1 MEMKELWE
9 RACAL
14 LEAEMN
20 RIVYTTWIAN
30 NLTVIALE
38 GDTLILRIT
47 MENMQR
53 QLMNMHHVRIT
64 DAVSRAA
71 GRRMSVEILTGAE
84 IQERS
89 APKAADGQD
98 RNEITGIALNPKYT
112 FETFVVG
119 SGNQFAHAASLA
131 VAEAPAQAYNPL
143 FIYGGVGLG
152 KTHLMHAIGHF
163 ILDADPTKRILY
175 IPGEQFTTELITAIQ
190 QNRNIQFRNRFRNV
204 DVLMVD
210 DIQFIAGKESTQEEF
225 FHTFNALHTAGKQ
238 IILTSDRPPQEIA
251 RLEERLKSRFAWGLL
266 ADIKKPD
273 FETRIAILQR
283 KAEVE
288 HLQVDS
294 EILETIASHVDSN
307 IRELEGSLTRL
318 VAYAN
323 LTQKP
328 LTVSLCNE
336 ALRDLFSTQTRKEIT
351 PQAIMQTVADYYT
364 ITVND
369 LICHSRRREITVPR
383 QIAMY
388 LTREMTNLSLPQIG
402 QVFGNRD
409 HTTVLHGCDKVA
421 AGVKEAGSGM
431 ANVVN
436 DIRNL
441 ISEGK

>member
-1 MEMKELWE
+1 MNMKELWE
-9 RACAL
+9 RACAIM
-14 LEAEMN
+14 ESEMN
-20 RIVYTTWIAN
+20 RIVYTTWIES
-30 NLTVIALE
+30 NLTVVALE
-38 GDTLILRIT
+38 GDTLVLRIT

-53 QLMNMHHVRIT
+53 QLMNMHHARIT
-64 DAVSRAA
+64 DAVTRAA
-71 GRRMSVEILTGAE
+71 GKRMNVDILTGAE
-84 IQERS
+84 LQERTAS
-89 APKAADGQD
+89 KAGQQAEEE
-98 RNEITGIALNPKYT
+98 EISGGIALNPRYT
-112 FETFVVG
+112 FESFVVG
-119 SGNQFAHAASLA
+119 GGNRFAHAASLA

-163 ILDADPTKRILY
+163 ILEQDPTKRILY
-175 IPGEQFTTELITAIQ
+175 IPGETFTNELISAIQ

-225 FHTFNALHTAGKQ
+225 FHTFNALHNAGKQ

-273 FETRIAILQR
+273 FETRVAILRR
-283 KAEVE
+283 KAAIE
-288 HLQVDS
+288 HIKVDND
-294 EILETIASHVDSN
+294 ILETIASNIDSN

-323 LTQKP
+323 LTKKELSP
-328 LTVSLCNE
+328 ALCNE
-336 ALRDLFSTQTRKEIT
+336 ALRDLFSTTARKEVT
-351 PQAIMQTVADYYT
+351 PQLIMQTVADFYSLS
-364 ITVND
+364 VAD
-369 LICHSRRREITVPR
+369 LTSSTRRREITVPR

-409 HTTVLHGCDKVA
+409 HTTILHGCEKIA
-421 AGVKEAGSGM
+421 AMLKDSDSGM
-431 ANVVN
+431 ERVVG

-441 ISEGK
+441 ISN